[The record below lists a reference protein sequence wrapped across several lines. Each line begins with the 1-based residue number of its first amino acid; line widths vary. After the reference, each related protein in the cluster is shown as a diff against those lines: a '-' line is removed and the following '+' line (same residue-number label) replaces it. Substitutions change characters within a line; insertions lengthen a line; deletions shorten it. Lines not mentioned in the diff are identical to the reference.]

1 MIMKGKMKFCILA
14 VFVLTVAAMWFGT
27 KEAGAFTIAED
38 GKYALVLNLKGSDKE
53 VANIDGQSGKVIK
66 FNVDEGETVLN
77 VSELTNGVVAYNE
90 IRKFSGWAKSSA
102 TVDTIEELSIDDF
115 NSAGSLG
122 GVEYT
127 NGCSL
132 YALFL
137 GDEIEQQEE
146 YRVLLNGNGGEI
158 TGSALPGQTKILLT
172 YKEDELKSLDVSKYA
187 AEREG
192 CTFCGW
198 GCNGEILTSA
208 LDKSYFKSG
217 DLLVIYALYKKT
229 TFEGTSYVLNLDA
242 NGGMIEDEFVKKYD
256 YLGADDMAMPV
267 FHYIPQRSGYR
278 FKGWNS
284 KKDGSGKTYQL
295 ISSESWRKDNGDDLE
310 KDVLLD
316 NERYYKYVTLYALWE
331 KEPNTP
337 NVPEEDEVTVV
348 SCTGGSVELEL
359 PKDEKYSLEMAMM
372 TIPEAL
378 AKENL
383 KYLLD
388 INLMKNQEIVQVNGC
403 PMRVK
408 LILPD
413 ELKDYDSY
421 EVVYV
426 KDGKIM
432 ERFNCTVE
440 DGCVIFNTMHLSQ
453 YGIVAKKNEPDN
465 SGGGESGG
473 NESGGGETGGG
484 EIKDPNKENGGTGD
498 NGGSNTGT
506 KGNGNT
512 NTNNTDTTDKKE
524 IPKDN
529 NIKEKITVKRP
540 YISKKHLKKNR
551 KRVKIYWKKVKD
563 VSGYEIQYSTSKKF
577 TKKTTKQIK
586 AKHTNKWIRLKGKK
600 KAYYARIRAY
610 KIVNGKKYYS
620 KWSKRTV
627 LRKQK
632 K

>member
-217 DLLVIYALYKKT
+217 DSLVIYALYKKT

-256 YLGADDMAMPV
+256 YLGADDMVMPV

-403 PMRVK
+403 PIRVK

-440 DGCVIFNTMHLSQ
+440 DGCVIFNTMHLSL

-465 SGGGESGG
+465 PGGGETGG
-473 NESGGGETGGG
+473 GETGGGETGGG

-551 KRVKIYWKKVKD
+551 KRVKIYWKKVKG

-577 TKKTTKQIK
+577 TKKTTKQMK
-586 AKHTNKWIRLKGKK
+586 VKHTNKWIRLKGKK
-600 KAYYARIRAY
+600 KGYYARIRAY

>member
-198 GCNGEILTSA
+198 GCNLTSA

-217 DLLVIYALYKKT
+217 DSLVIYALYKKT

-256 YLGADDMAMPV
+256 YLGADDMVMPV

-403 PMRVK
+403 PIRVK

-440 DGCVIFNTMHLSQ
+440 DGCVIFNTMHLSL

-465 SGGGESGG
+465 PGGGET
-473 NESGGGETGGG
+473 GGGETGGG

-551 KRVKIYWKKVKD
+551 KRVKIYWKKVKG

-577 TKKTTKQIK
+577 TKKTTKQMK
-586 AKHTNKWIRLKGKK
+586 VKHTNKWIRLKGKK
-600 KAYYARIRAY
+600 KGYYARIRAY

>member
-38 GKYALVLNLKGSDKE
+38 GKYASLVLNLKGSDKE

-217 DLLVIYALYKKT
+217 DSLVIYALYKKT

-256 YLGADDMAMPV
+256 YLGADDMVMPV

-403 PMRVK
+403 PIRVK

-440 DGCVIFNTMHLSQ
+440 DGCVIFNTMHLSL

-465 SGGGESGG
+465 P
-473 NESGGGETGGG
+473 GGGETGGG

-551 KRVKIYWKKVKD
+551 KRVKIYWKKVKG

-577 TKKTTKQIK
+577 TKKTTKQMK
-586 AKHTNKWIRLKGKK
+586 VKHTNKWIRLKGKK
-600 KAYYARIRAY
+600 KGYYARIRAY

>member
-1 MIMKGKMKFCILA
+1 M
-14 VFVLTVAAMWFGT
+14 
-27 KEAGAFTIAED
+27 
-38 GKYALVLNLKGSDKE
+38 
-53 VANIDGQSGKVIK
+53 
-66 FNVDEGETVLN
+66 
-77 VSELTNGVVAYNE
+77 
-90 IRKFSGWAKSSA
+90 
-102 TVDTIEELSIDDF
+102 
-115 NSAGSLG
+115 
-122 GVEYT
+122 
-127 NGCSL
+127 
-132 YALFL
+132 
-137 GDEIEQQEE
+137 
-146 YRVLLNGNGGEI
+146 
-158 TGSALPGQTKILLT
+158 
-172 YKEDELKSLDVSKYA
+172 
-187 AEREG
+187 
-192 CTFCGW
+192 
-198 GCNGEILTSA
+198 
-208 LDKSYFKSG
+208 
-217 DLLVIYALYKKT
+217 VIYALYKKT

-403 PMRVK
+403 PIRVK

-440 DGCVIFNTMHLSQ
+440 DGCVIFNTMHLSL

-465 SGGGESGG
+465 PGGGET
-473 NESGGGETGGG
+473 GGGETGGG

-551 KRVKIYWKKVKD
+551 KRVKIYWKKVKG

-577 TKKTTKQIK
+577 TKKTTKQMK
-586 AKHTNKWIRLKGKK
+586 VKHTNKWIRLKGKK
-600 KAYYARIRAY
+600 KGYYARIRAY

>member
-90 IRKFSGWAKSSA
+90 IRKFSGWAKGSA

-217 DLLVIYALYKKT
+217 DSLVIYALYKKT

-256 YLGADDMAMPV
+256 YLGAEDMAMLV

-403 PMRVK
+403 PIRVK

-440 DGCVIFNTMHLSQ
+440 DGCVIFNTMHLSL

-465 SGGGESGG
+465 PGGGETGG
-473 NESGGGETGGG
+473 GETGGGETGGG

-551 KRVKIYWKKVKD
+551 KRVKIYWKKVKG

-577 TKKTTKQIK
+577 TKKTTKQMK
-586 AKHTNKWIRLKGKK
+586 VKHTNKWIRLKGKK
-600 KAYYARIRAY
+600 KGYYARIRAY

>member
-217 DLLVIYALYKKT
+217 DSLVIYALYKKT

-256 YLGADDMAMPV
+256 YLGADDMVMPV

-284 KKDGSGKTYQL
+284 KKDSYLAVKGGSPLTSHAHMDAGSFIYEREGIRWGIDLGMQNYLSLESRGVNLWDQFQEGQRWEVFRLGNMAHNTLTINNKRHLVNSYAPISRIYKSEDMKGAEVDL
-295 ISSESWRKDNGDDLE
+295 ISVFADDMEKVVRIIYLNEEDDLIVKDELVTGE
-310 KDVLLD
+310 KEALVTWIMVTPAEAKIIGKNQIELAKDGHRMLLTVAAPDDVEMKLWSNEPLHAFDEPNPGSMRVGFETHLLA
-316 NERYYKYVTLYALWE
+316 NRKNLLKVTL
-331 KEPNTP
+331 
-337 NVPEEDEVTVV
+337 
-348 SCTGGSVELEL
+348 
-359 PKDEKYSLEMAMM
+359 
-372 TIPEAL
+372 
-378 AKENL
+378 NL
-383 KYLLD
+383 
-388 INLMKNQEIVQVNGC
+388 
-403 PMRVK
+403 
-408 LILPD
+408 
-413 ELKDYDSY
+413 
-421 EVVYV
+421 
-426 KDGKIM
+426 
-432 ERFNCTVE
+432 
-440 DGCVIFNTMHLSQ
+440 
-453 YGIVAKKNEPDN
+453 
-465 SGGGESGG
+465 
-473 NESGGGETGGG
+473 
-484 EIKDPNKENGGTGD
+484 
-498 NGGSNTGT
+498 
-506 KGNGNT
+506 
-512 NTNNTDTTDKKE
+512 
-524 IPKDN
+524 
-529 NIKEKITVKRP
+529 
-540 YISKKHLKKNR
+540 
-551 KRVKIYWKKVKD
+551 
-563 VSGYEIQYSTSKKF
+563 
-577 TKKTTKQIK
+577 
-586 AKHTNKWIRLKGKK
+586 IR
-600 KAYYARIRAY
+600 
-610 KIVNGKKYYS
+610 
-620 KWSKRTV
+620 
-627 LRKQK
+627 
-632 K
+632 

>member
-217 DLLVIYALYKKT
+217 DSLVIYALYKKT

-256 YLGADDMAMPV
+256 YLGADDMVMPV

-403 PMRVK
+403 PIRVK

-440 DGCVIFNTMHLSQ
+440 DGCVIFNTMHLSL

-465 SGGGESGG
+465 P
-473 NESGGGETGGG
+473 GGGETGGG
-484 EIKDPNKENGGTGD
+484 EIKDLNKENGGTGD

-524 IPKDN
+524 TPKDN
-529 NIKEKITVKRP
+529 IVKEKITVKRP

-551 KRVKIYWKKVKD
+551 KRVKIYWKKVTD

>member
-38 GKYALVLNLKGSDKE
+38 GKLNLKGSDKE

-217 DLLVIYALYKKT
+217 DSLVIYALYKKT

-256 YLGADDMAMPV
+256 YLGADDMVMPV

-403 PMRVK
+403 PIRVK

-440 DGCVIFNTMHLSQ
+440 DGCVIFNTMHLSL

-465 SGGGESGG
+465 P
-473 NESGGGETGGG
+473 GGGETGGG

-551 KRVKIYWKKVKD
+551 KRVKIYWKKVKG

-577 TKKTTKQIK
+577 TKKTTKQMK
-586 AKHTNKWIRLKGKK
+586 VKHTNKWIRLKGKK
-600 KAYYARIRAY
+600 KGYYARIRAY

>member
-1 MIMKGKMKFCILA
+1 M
-14 VFVLTVAAMWFGT
+14 
-27 KEAGAFTIAED
+27 
-38 GKYALVLNLKGSDKE
+38 
-53 VANIDGQSGKVIK
+53 
-66 FNVDEGETVLN
+66 
-77 VSELTNGVVAYNE
+77 SELTNGVVAYNE
-90 IRKFSGWAKSSA
+90 IRKFSGWAKGSA
-102 TVDTIEELSIDDF
+102 AVDTIEELSIDDF
-115 NSAGSLG
+115 NSSGSMG
-122 GVEYT
+122 GVQFT

-158 TGSALPGQTKILLT
+158 TGSALPGQIKILLT
-172 YKEDELKSLDVSKYA
+172 YKEDELKSLDMSKYA

-198 GCNGEILTSA
+198 GCNGEILTST
-208 LDKSYFKSG
+208 LDKSDFKGG
-217 DLLVIYALYKKT
+217 DSLVIYALYKKT

-242 NGGMIEDEFVKKYD
+242 NGGTIEGEFAKKYD
-256 YLGADDMAMPV
+256 YLGTDDMVMPV
-267 FHYIPQRSGYR
+267 FYYIPQRSGYR
-278 FKGWNS
+278 FKEWNG

-295 ISSESWRKDNGDDLE
+295 ISSESWRKDDGDDLKRDE
-310 KDVLLD
+310 LLD
-316 NERYYKYVTLYALWE
+316 NGRYYKYVTLYALWE

-337 NVPEEDEVTVV
+337 NVPEEDEVTAVL
-348 SCTGGSVELEL
+348 CTGGSVELEL
-359 PKDEKYSLEMAMM
+359 PKDEKYSLEMANM

-403 PMRVK
+403 PIRVK

-465 SGGGESGG
+465 SGGG
-473 NESGGGETGGG
+473 
-484 EIKDPNKENGGTGD
+484 
-498 NGGSNTGT
+498 SNSGT
-506 KGNGNT
+506 KGDGNT
-512 NTNNTDTTDKKE
+512 NTNNTSKNNTGTTDKKE
-524 IPKDN
+524 TPKDN
-529 NIKEKITVKRP
+529 IVKEKITVKRP

-551 KRVKIYWKKVKD
+551 KRVKIYWKKVTD

>member
-1 MIMKGKMKFCILA
+1 MYDYERENE
-14 VFVLTVAAMWFGT
+14 VLHTGRVCAYRGGNVVWNERG
-27 KEAGAFTIAED
+27 GAFTIAED

-158 TGSALPGQTKILLT
+158 TGSALPGQTNILLT

-217 DLLVIYALYKKT
+217 DSLVIYALYKKT

-256 YLGADDMAMPV
+256 YLGADDMVMPV

-403 PMRVK
+403 PIRVK

-440 DGCVIFNTMHLSQ
+440 DGCVIFNTMHLSL

-465 SGGGESGG
+465 P
-473 NESGGGETGGG
+473 GGGETGGG

-551 KRVKIYWKKVKD
+551 KRVKIYWKKVKG

-577 TKKTTKQIK
+577 TKKTTKQMK
-586 AKHTNKWIRLKGKK
+586 VKHTNKWIRLKGKK
-600 KAYYARIRAY
+600 KGYYARIRAY

>member
-1 MIMKGKMKFCILA
+1 MIMKGKMKFCMLA
-14 VFVLTVAAMWFGT
+14 MFVLTVAAMWFGT

-90 IRKFSGWAKSSA
+90 IRKFSGWAKGSA
-102 TVDTIEELSIDDF
+102 AVDTIEELSIDDF
-115 NSAGSLG
+115 NSSGSMG
-122 GVEYT
+122 GVQFT

-146 YRVLLNGNGGEI
+146 YRVLLNGNGREI

-172 YKEDELKSLDVSKYA
+172 YKEDELKSLDMSKYA

-198 GCNGEILTSA
+198 GCNGEFLTSA

-217 DLLVIYALYKKT
+217 DSLVIYALYKKT

-256 YLGADDMAMPV
+256 YLGADDDMAMPV

-310 KDVLLD
+310 KDELLD
-316 NERYYKYVTLYALWE
+316 NESYYKYVTLYALWE

-359 PKDEKYSLEMAMM
+359 PKDEKYSLEMANM
-372 TIPEAL
+372 TIPETL

-432 ERFNCTVE
+432 ERFKCTVE
-440 DGCVIFNTMHLSQ
+440 DGCVIFNTMHLSL

-465 SGGGESGG
+465 P
-473 NESGGGETGGG
+473 GGGETGGG

-524 IPKDN
+524 TPKDN
-529 NIKEKITVKRP
+529 IVKEKITVKRP

-551 KRVKIYWKKVKD
+551 KRVKIYWKKVTD

>member
-1 MIMKGKMKFCILA
+1 M
-14 VFVLTVAAMWFGT
+14 
-27 KEAGAFTIAED
+27 
-38 GKYALVLNLKGSDKE
+38 
-53 VANIDGQSGKVIK
+53 
-66 FNVDEGETVLN
+66 
-77 VSELTNGVVAYNE
+77 
-90 IRKFSGWAKSSA
+90 
-102 TVDTIEELSIDDF
+102 
-115 NSAGSLG
+115 
-122 GVEYT
+122 
-127 NGCSL
+127 
-132 YALFL
+132 
-137 GDEIEQQEE
+137 
-146 YRVLLNGNGGEI
+146 
-158 TGSALPGQTKILLT
+158 
-172 YKEDELKSLDVSKYA
+172 SKYA

-198 GCNGEILTSA
+198 GCNGEFLTSA
-208 LDKSYFKSG
+208 LDKSDFKG
-217 DLLVIYALYKKT
+217 DDSLVIYALYKKT

-242 NGGMIEDEFVKKYD
+242 NEGTIEGEFVKKYD
-256 YLGADDMAMPV
+256 YLGTGDMAMPV

-278 FKGWNS
+278 FKGWNG

-295 ISSESWRKDNGDDLE
+295 ISSESWRKDDENDLE
-310 KDVLLD
+310 KDELLD

-359 PKDEKYSLEMAMM
+359 PTDEKYSLEMAKM
-372 TIPEAL
+372 TIPEDL

-408 LILPD
+408 LVLPD

-440 DGCVIFNTMHLSQ
+440 DGCVIFDTMHLSQ

-465 SGGGESGG
+465 P
-473 NESGGGETGGG
+473 GGGETGGG

-524 IPKDN
+524 TPKDN
-529 NIKEKITVKRP
+529 IVKEKITVKRP

-551 KRVKIYWKKVKD
+551 KRVKIYWKKVTD